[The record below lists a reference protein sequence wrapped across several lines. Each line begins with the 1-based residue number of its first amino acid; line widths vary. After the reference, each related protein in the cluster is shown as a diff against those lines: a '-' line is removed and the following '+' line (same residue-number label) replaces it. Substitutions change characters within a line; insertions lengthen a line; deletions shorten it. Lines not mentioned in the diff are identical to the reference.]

1 MKRAVIGIA
10 SIADEAVEQELP
22 VTKIYLT
29 DNGGLV
35 FLERQVLDKAIALSL
50 KNLEAGE
57 QTLIL
62 VSVEILPMSSR
73 KRRGD

>member
-10 SIADEAVEQELP
+10 SIADEAVEQKLP

-29 DNGGLV
+29 DNGRLV
-35 FLERQVLDKAIALSL
+35 FLERKTFEKAIALSL
-50 KNLEAGE
+50 QNLEAGE
-57 QTLIL
+57 STLVL
-62 VSVEILPMSSR
+62 VSVEIVPMSSR